1 MLRCILAYA
10 FVLFSVCGGDTLVTN
25 EANADW
31 PFFAFDNGVG
41 RGEWN
46 PEQQAE
52 VLAELGYDGIGY
64 TGLKNVPSL
73 LEAMRKH
80 NLRVFSTYLAVDLE
94 PGTLAY
100 DPALPQAVKQ
110 FEGSGAALWL
120 HVHAK
125 GASAGSMDDRAV
137 EVIGNIADMAK
148 ESGLPVVLYPHTG
161 FYVATTSDAVRLV
174 SKLRRENVGVS
185 FNLCHF
191 LRQTDES
198 ELEDRLAEAAPY
210 LSLVSI
216 NGCDSGDTQSMGW
229 DRLIQRLDKGSFDV
243 KRVLQLLQQH
253 GYQGPVGLQCYQ
265 IKGDIRDSLRLSIK
279 AWKNL
284 NSDQ

>member
-1 MLRCILAYA
+1 MLRCTLAYA
-10 FVLFSVCGGDTLVTN
+10 FVLVCVGGGNALVTN
-25 EANADW
+25 EAGAEW

-41 RGEWN
+41 RGQWN
-46 PEQQAE
+46 PDQQAE

-64 TGLKNVPSL
+64 TGLNDVPSL
-73 LEAMRKH
+73 LEAMRKR
-80 NLRVFSTYLAVDLE
+80 NLRVFSTYLAVDLQ
-94 PGTLAY
+94 PGTVAY
-100 DPALPQAVKQ
+100 DPALPQAIKQ
-110 FEGSGAALWL
+110 FDGSGTALWL

-125 GASAGSMDDRAV
+125 GAPAGSMDDRAV
-137 EVIGNIADMAK
+137 EVIGKIADMAE

-161 FYVATTSDAVRLV
+161 FYVATSSDAVRIV
-174 SKLRRENVGVS
+174 SKLQRKNVGVS

-191 LRQTDES
+191 LKQTNAK
-198 ELEDRLAEAAPY
+198 ELENRLAEAAPY

-229 DRLIQRLDKGSFDV
+229 DRLIQTLDQGSFDV
-243 KRVLQLLQQH
+243 KRVLSLLQQH

-265 IKGDIRDSLRLSIK
+265 IKGDIRENLQRSIK